1 MTWMADL
8 MPPPTSWRPC
18 ITACIGC
25 VRKGC
30 CQHSPFLHK
39 WSICGWL
46 GSGRF
51 VAFPHQKKNEVWQVS
66 QLNNQ
71 KKSWTIYMPCPLR
84 CNSSGDMSSASAVP
98 IRGIK
103 GCEKVSESQNLYLKL
118 KLYWNQ
124 LPLIDFLKAS
134 HTLNWSQV
142 CENYFWP
149 LCLLPAVC
157 CLLAA
162 VCLNSAASP
171 PSPEVALSSLHIL
184 FLAQPQTSRWEIGSY
199 TNLKIYLEVKL
210 KSYLFLFKKSLYIL
224 SCTSSNLS
232 LRGVSHN
239 SRRRNECHKADREY

>member
-1 MTWMADL
+1 MIHLWMTGEWQ
-8 MPPPTSWRPC
+8 
-18 ITACIGC
+18 I
-25 VRKGC
+25 C
-30 CQHSPFLHK
+30 CF
-39 WSICGWL
+39 
-46 GSGRF
+46 
-51 VAFPHQKKNEVWQVS
+51 FPSKKNEVWQVS

-171 PSPEVALSSLHIL
+171 PSPEVALSSPHIL
-184 FLAQPQTSRWEIGSY
+184 SLAQPQTSRWEFGSY
-199 TNLKIYLEVKL
+199 RNLKDIFESK
-210 KSYLFLFKKSLYIL
+210 I
-224 SCTSSNLS
+224 
-232 LRGVSHN
+232 
-239 SRRRNECHKADREY
+239 